1 MSALIIF
8 NALLT
13 KLAFGF
19 QYSDKVAVAEIYK
32 DGTANPGDWL
42 SKAKSNV
49 SINITQIHSG
59 KRAGKQFD
67 CCCQHGNHTNTHTL
81 AGITEDKYLTEE
93 EINRNCVE
101 NV

>member
-32 DGTANPGDWL
+32 DGTANPGDGL

-49 SINITQIHSG
+49 SINITQVHSS
-59 KRAGKQFD
+59 KRVNSSIVA
-67 CCCQHGNHTNTHTL
+67 
-81 AGITEDKYLTEE
+81 ASMGIIPIPIPWQALRK
-93 EINRNCVE
+93 INI
-101 NV
+101 